1 MLLKFV
7 IKKKGAEMQKYL
19 LLLCYMIIII
29 IIGCSTKNNDWDFSE
44 EMNTNM
50 MINDLSIVELGITVS
65 ESLGILVDSLII
77 EVNITHQ
84 DYSNLDIRLMHDTDT
99 LLIWENNYPGGIQ
112 EYASDYFRGESV
124 NGHWGLSVHDEV
136 ADGNEGW
143 LKKFTL
149 MIKYQ

>member
-1 MLLKFV
+1 M
-7 IKKKGAEMQKYL
+7 KKWL
-19 LLLCYMIIII
+19 LLIYWLFAVLFVE
-29 IIGCSTKNNDWDFSE
+29 CSKESINWDFSE

-112 EYASDYFRGESV
+112 EHASDYFRGESV